1 MWPKDAGAQ
10 TLVPFDWSAKPAG
23 LPAGAKFRLLF
34 ITTTTTDARS
44 KNELLY
50 DGYVQLDVHGN
61 AALRPYMNHFKA
73 VASYPA
79 LDASTHTAMT
89 GAGTGISI
97 WWVGGKKVA
106 DSYTDFWDGT
116 WDNEALGDLR
126 NEHGA
131 AITLTTQIRPWTGT
145 TSAGGNGSK
154 AVSSHVGNAAGL
166 GVVIGNP
173 GRDPGGPID
182 SGGSNVISDLRTLYG
197 ISPVFQ
203 VQAAAAK
210 PTLTIDVPPWDR
222 SRMREISGGSTL
234 AGGNIRIFRI
244 TSTPVTTSALS
255 FSYTVSGTATHGTS
269 GAVDYQ
275 TLPGSDTIASGRTSQ
290 SFAVRTKD
298 DSVDEPNETIVITL
312 ASGTGYNIGAPASA
326 TLEIR
331 DDDPT
336 VVSLA
341 RSGTGNV
348 VEGTA
353 MKFAVT
359 LGRPLVA
366 GEIIDAPLS
375 VTGVRGTATVLPSKW
390 TLTATGTGTTL
401 TGADTTTPKIRFSGA
416 GARTATFSL
425 TVKDSGVSGDLGGR
439 TITVALG
446 PDGDGANG
454 FDHPS
459 LGTNVDGRIVPEGT
473 VPYGGADPHGTQN
486 SFSFD
491 TVAAATPEVTISGG
505 SAVTEGAGATFTVS
519 ASPAPTANLTVNLIV
534 ADAPNADFVT
544 STNQGTGKTV
554 TVPTSGSA
562 TYTVATVADTIDE
575 PNGPVTVTVA
585 PGSGYTVGSPGG
597 SAPVTVND
605 DDATTVTLGTPDK
618 TATEGSNA
626 DTALLRLDLN
636 RALRSGE
643 SLAIPLRFAGGVL
656 DTDFT
661 LALSGSPTGVAL
673 SGSTVTVSG
682 SAGGSATR
690 TDIHLSAAADSNAT
704 DETVTVSIPASSS
717 GNAPKLTATG
727 LGGGATGSRNGNGQI
742 TLAEPPV
749 LSLVPLPVG
758 SSTTVTEGNIGQ
770 TIKSLRTTLSSTP
783 PAAFSYE
790 VCIDS
795 ASTATWDPDGTR
807 GSGSDFDFRDDQ
819 DDHISGR
826 CWTDAVATTDS
837 GTLEGMAL
845 AIYGDTTYE
854 SDETIRLT
862 LRLLGNPQGVVLG
875 NATATYTIRNDDAA
889 PPTLPVVTIY
899 GGPGVTEGAGAVF
912 TVRADP
918 APPAPLRVSLAVS
931 KGTGYVAAGDEG
943 SRTLTLDAGADRAT
957 VTVPTVADTADE
969 PDGVVLVALFDGAG
983 YVLGVSSSN
992 GTPVSDD
999 DPTAVT
1005 LTVTDKTATEGSAT
1019 DTASMTLTLSR
1030 GLVRGE
1036 RLAVPLQLS
1045 GGTLDTDFALRLSG
1059 TPAGV
1064 SFAGRTVTFTGPS
1077 KGATATAATVLL
1089 SASNDGNTTN
1099 ETLAV
1104 SIPASSSGNGPT
1116 LAATGLGGGATG
1128 TGTGQIA
1135 VTDDGTA
1142 HPPPTAP
1149 VASFAQD
1156 AGSAPESAGT
1166 RNVRVHFAPA
1176 PQSTIT
1182 LSYTVDGT
1190 ATPGTDYTAL
1200 PGTVSV
1206 SPGATN
1212 VDIAVA
1218 IADDGAEENA
1228 ETVILTLAPG
1238 SGYTVGSASKH
1249 TLTVND
1255 DDGPPV
1261 VTIVRTSGA
1270 TLTEGASAT
1279 FTVSAHPAPGAAL
1292 DVRLTVADAPHGN
1305 FVASGNEGTRTVTL
1319 AADTASTTFTLATE
1333 TDSTDE
1339 SNGPVTVAVAAS
1351 TATPA
1356 TYAVGAPASATVT
1369 MHDDDP
1375 TAVELSTPDAT
1386 ATEGSATDT
1395 ARITVRLTGR
1405 RLRAGERLVVPL
1417 GFSGGTLGTDF
1428 TLALS
1433 GTPTGITLS
1442 GATVT
1447 FTGPDTGVTAGT
1459 AEIVLTALD
1468 DADTGDDVVTV
1479 SIPASS
1485 SAGTPR
1491 LTATGLG
1498 GGATGSRSG
1507 NGRITVDDDDTA
1519 AVPVL
1524 TITGGAAVTE
1534 GTGATFTVSAS
1545 PAPASALVVNRNIA
1559 DAPGADFVAGA
1570 DEGDD
1575 SVWVLPA
1582 SQTSATFTVATVAD
1596 STAEPSGPVTA
1607 TLRPRVGDPS
1617 SYTVGAPSS
1626 ATVTVNDDDGGPPP
1640 VVTPVASFA
1649 QAAGSAPE
1657 SAGTRTVRVTFA
1669 PATAAA
1675 LTLGYTVGGTAS
1687 PDTDY
1692 TALPG
1697 TVAVA
1702 LGATGVDIAVAIA
1715 DDSAVEVAET
1725 VILTLAPGIGY
1736 TVGSPNAHTLTVA
1749 DDDVV
1754 PSVVGIARSSGATL
1768 AEGGSA
1774 TFTVS
1779 ASPAP
1784 VSALTVRLA
1793 VADAPEADFVAAGVE
1808 AAPTVTIAAGT
1819 ASATFT
1825 LATAPDATDEPS
1837 GAVTVT
1843 VAAGAGYTP
1852 HATNASA
1859 EVTVRDDDATVV
1871 TLASPPGDLSETGGT
1886 KTVTVTLGRALV
1898 APESL
1903 TMPLALA
1910 GEAVRGPDYTVS
1922 AAPATGVTWAGLG
1935 GTSPTAT
1942 FTGGARTATLAFA
1955 AVDDGA
1961 AEGAEAVT
1969 VARGTPSANAHLHG
1983 GATGAGAVDF
1993 SIVERPTIG
2002 FSSATY
2008 TVDEGETLTVEMRLS
2023 TPWPNDI
2030 GTALKVVPGTA
2041 GTGDYDFRHNVRRGV
2056 ATYLFSFWKTQTVR
2070 VHIPTVQ
2077 DALREGDESFTL
2089 RFAGTAGTERIY
2101 GHDAHGRWRLLRLER
2116 VPFGLREATVTI
2128 RDDETPAVGVVVSRE
2143 ALALDEGGS
2152 TGSYTVALRSA
2163 PAAGETVTV
2172 TAAVDDAAVARVH
2185 TGAGAPGASA
2195 TLVFTDADWSQAR
2208 TVTVTPQGDADTGDE
2223 RTRIA
2228 HAVSGP
2234 GAWDGV
2240 AAPAVAVAVA
2250 DDDAV
2255 ALPQVTVAVAEGAAA
2270 TVFEGTA
2277 ARFTVRAHPA
2287 PAAGLTVDLNV
2298 ADAPNA
2304 DFVAS
2309 GDEGTRTVTIAP
2321 GAASADVTVA
2331 TLDNTADEPSGPVT
2345 VTVAPSTANPATYAP
2360 GSASSAT
2367 VAVLDDDAT
2376 AVTLAV
2382 TDPTATE
2389 GDAADTAA
2397 IALTL
2402 NRELRTG
2409 ERLRVPLQLAGGAVG
2424 TDFTLALAGSPAG
2437 VSLSGATVT
2446 FTGAA
2451 TPSAASATVRLAAL
2465 PDPDTID
2472 GTVTVSIPAS
2482 STGTPRLY
2490 AGGLGGGATGAGTA
2504 TVVLA
2509 DAAAPLTV
2517 RLTPGGGRTTPPGQ
2531 AGLPEGATVEFNLQL
2546 SRAPAADEVVLVPLV
2561 LGGNATRGA
2570 DYTLSCRE
2578 VAGVTCSNLD
2588 SGNPSITFDG
2598 SLITFT
2604 YQGTVLRLHLVE
2616 DDTEESTETVTLS
2629 LGDNTHSQGI
2639 VDAPDAVVV
2648 SFARND
2654 FAVRENNGPIEPVM
2668 VVTPPA
2674 GRDIPLFFTLGGTAT
2689 EGESGDYYFI
2699 ETPVLPAGSSRKSFV
2714 ILIVDDEVDELDE
2727 TIILTLDTTRLPSW
2741 VTVGSIA
2748 TATLTIP
2755 DSDPTVV
2762 SLARTGPGAL
2772 AEGEKTE
2779 LTVTLGRALLA
2790 GEVVGVPLEVSGAGV
2805 TTADWTLALK
2815 AGAANTGVT
2824 LSHETTAT
2832 PRVSLSGAGAR
2843 TAVLEL
2849 TAVEDGVDD
2858 AETLTVA
2865 LGPDGTGANGFDR
2878 PELGTTVDDGAGPH
2892 PSAHRFDVLVDVVAG
2907 VSVKPGPAVTEGARA
2922 TFTVVMGAPRARRLQ
2937 VGLEVG
2943 QSGEYVDRHYQGI
2956 LGRRFVHIRPG
2967 ATSATFTVP
2976 TANDETNEAHGA
2988 VTARVLPGAH
2998 YVPAVAPNDRASV
3011 TVNDDDGGL
3020 TGPALSVNDVTARE
3034 GADHNAEFT
3043 VTLSPAPTG
3052 RVTVSYSTRE
3062 STPVSARSGEDYVAN
3077 RGTLRFAPGETAK
3090 TVYVFINEDFHAEP
3104 PETFELLL
3112 AHARGGAWIADG
3124 VGVGTIV
3131 NDDPLP
3137 AAWLARFGRTVA
3149 EQALEGIADRRAAA
3163 RTPGLRGTLAGQALS
3178 FGAPGDDDPTRDGI
3192 ARRFDDAGAVVPG
3205 TSAFDGAGS
3214 PAPADSARGVDGR
3227 PERSGPGGFDP
3238 DFGDAQAPPHTMTM
3252 REALL
3257 GSRFTL
3263 TGAQDASGGTA
3274 AFWGRAAQ
3282 GSFNG
3287 REGPLALDGDVT
3299 TAMLGADYARDRWL
3313 VGLALTQS
3321 EGEGGWTDTEPG
3333 VAVCPDGMDA
3343 RTSTLCEG
3351 AVRSGDGTIE
3361 SSLTAAI
3368 PYASL
3373 QASERVGL
3381 WGALG
3386 VGAGRVTLA
3395 PESGRSL
3402 AADTDWRMAAAGVRG
3417 ALLAPGAGA
3426 EASGPAL
3433 ALTSDALWARTASDR
3448 TRDLAASQSDVT
3460 RLRLGLE
3467 GSWRFALDGGTDAG
3481 AGASL
3486 VPRLEVGARHDGG
3499 DAETGFGLEL
3509 GGGLAW
3515 DDPGLGLSLD
3525 LSGRTLLAH
3534 EDDDLEDRGYAAS
3547 LAFDPDPGTERGPSA
3562 SLRQELGG
3570 QASGGLDAL
3579 FTPASLDERTGSDA
3593 ASRWTAEAAYGFPAF
3608 GGRYTGSPHVGLG
3621 LATGARDYTLGWRW
3635 TPAANAPDLSFEVK
3649 ATHRESDADAP
3660 EHTVGFEVRATW

>member
-1 MWPKDAGAQ
+1 MWPEDAGAQ

-23 LPAGAKFRLLF
+23 LAAGAKFRLLF
-34 ITTTTTDARS
+34 ISTATTDARS

-50 DGYVQLDVHGN
+50 DGYVQQDVDGN
-61 AALRPYMNHFKA
+61 AALKPYKFQFKA

-79 LDASTHTAMT
+79 LDASAHTAMT

-131 AITLTTQIRPWTGT
+131 AISLPTQIRPWTGT
-145 TSAGGNGSK
+145 TSAGGSGSK
-154 AVSSHVGNAAGL
+154 AFSAHMGNAAGL
-166 GVVIGNP
+166 NVVIGNP

-182 SGGSNVISDLRTLYG
+182 SGGSNRISDQRTLYG

-210 PTLTIDVPPWDR
+210 PTLTIDVPFWDR
-222 SRMREISGGSTL
+222 PRMREISGGSTL
-234 AGGNIRIFRI
+234 AGGSIRIFRI
-244 TSTPVTTSALS
+244 TPTPATTSALS

-275 TLPGSDTIASGRTSQ
+275 TLPGSDTIDSGRTSQ

-298 DSVDEPNETIVITL
+298 DSVDEPNETIIITL
-312 ASGTGYNIGAPASA
+312 ASGAGYNIGAPASV
-326 TLEIR
+326 TLTIR

-336 VVSLA
+336 IVSLA

-353 MKFAVT
+353 MKFTVT

-401 TGADTTTPKIRFSGA
+401 TGADTTTPKIRFSDA
-416 GARTATFSL
+416 GARTATLSL
-425 TVKDSGVSGDLGGR
+425 TVKNSGVSGDMGGR

-459 LGTNVDGRIVPEGT
+459 LGTNVDGRIVPDGT
-473 VPYGGADPHGTQN
+473 VPYGGADPHGTQHA
-486 SFSFD
+486 FSFD

-505 SAVTEGAGATFTVS
+505 SAVTEGAGATYTVS
-519 ASPAPTANLTVNLIV
+519 ADPAPVSALTVNLVV

-544 STNQGTGKTV
+544 STHQGTGKTV

-562 TYTVATVADTIDE
+562 TYTVATVADSIDE

-605 DDATTVTLGTPDK
+605 NDATTVTLTTPDT
-618 TATEGSNA
+618 TATEGSN
-626 DTALLRLDLN
+626 TEFALLRLELN
-636 RALRSGE
+636 RALRAGE
-643 SLAIPLRFAGGVL
+643 RLAIPLQFAGGVRN
-656 DTDFT
+656 TNFT
-661 LALSGSPTGVAL
+661 LSRAGSPTGVGL
-673 SGSTVTVSG
+673 SGSTVTFHG
-682 SAGGSATR
+682 SAGGSATGVNIYLFAR
-690 TDIHLSAAADSNAT
+690 ADSNT
-704 DETVTVSIPASSS
+704 TNETVTVSIPASSS
-717 GNAPKLTATG
+717 GAAPRLTATG
-727 LGGGATGSRNGNGQI
+727 LGGGATGSRVGNGRI
-742 TLAEPPV
+742 TLVEPPT
-749 LSLVPLPVG
+749 LVPPPSPVTAQVQVPHDWPAKPMSLGIGDKFRLIFVTTSKRNAVSPNIADYDAVVQADVDGNADLRRHKSQFRALVSTSTVDARSHVGMTG
-758 SSTTVTEGNIGQ
+758 SGAGIKTYWLGGAKVGDDYADLFDGSWDNEALGVTRNEHGQAFTLSTQDRPWTGTTQSGSKAVQYHVGQTANSVLIGNPGRNPGGPVDGGASGISNPTDSRRLYGISPVFQVVAGKPVITIVGGDAITEGGYASF
-770 TIKSLRTTLSSTP
+770 SLIATPART
-783 PAAFSYE
+783 
-790 VCIDS
+790 
-795 ASTATWDPDGTR
+795 
-807 GSGSDFDFRDDQ
+807 
-819 DDHISGR
+819 GR
-826 CWTDAVATTDS
+826 LQVNVAVTDS
-837 GTLEGMAL
+837 GDFATWRTPVGVGVVVNKHAST
-845 AIYGDTTYE
+845 GFVVPTRD
-854 SDETIRLT
+854 DETAEAD
-862 LRLLGNPQGVVLG
+862 GVL
-875 NATATYTIRNDDAA
+875 
-889 PPTLPVVTIY
+889 
-899 GGPGVTEGAGAVF
+899 
-912 TVRADP
+912 
-918 APPAPLRVSLAVS
+918 
-931 KGTGYVAAGDEG
+931 
-943 SRTLTLDAGADRAT
+943 T
-957 VTVPTVADTADE
+957 VTVV
-969 PDGVVLVALFDGAG
+969 GGRG
-983 YVLGVSSSN
+983 Y
-992 GTPVSDD
+992 TI
-999 DPTAVT
+999 
-1005 LTVTDKTATEGSAT
+1005 GSP
-1019 DTASMTLTLSR
+1019 R
-1030 GLVRGE
+1030 
-1036 RLAVPLQLS
+1036 
-1045 GGTLDTDFALRLSG
+1045 
-1059 TPAGV
+1059 
-1064 SFAGRTVTFTGPS
+1064 
-1077 KGATATAATVLL
+1077 
-1089 SASNDGNTTN
+1089 SAS
-1099 ETLAV
+1099 
-1104 SIPASSSGNGPT
+1104 
-1116 LAATGLGGGATG
+1116 
-1128 TGTGQIA
+1128 
-1135 VTDDGTA
+1135 VT
-1142 HPPPTAP
+1142 
-1149 VASFAQD
+1149 
-1156 AGSAPESAGT
+1156 
-1166 RNVRVHFAPA
+1166 VH
-1176 PQSTIT
+1176 
-1182 LSYTVDGT
+1182 D
-1190 ATPGTDYTAL
+1190 
-1200 PGTVSV
+1200 
-1206 SPGATN
+1206 N
-1212 VDIAVA
+1212 
-1218 IADDGAEENA
+1218 
-1228 ETVILTLAPG
+1228 
-1238 SGYTVGSASKH
+1238 
-1249 TLTVND
+1249 
-1255 DDGPPV
+1255 DGPPPATPM
-1261 VTIVRTSGA
+1261 VTITRTSAA
-1270 TLTEGASAT
+1270 TLTEGTAAT
-1279 FTVSAHPAPGAAL
+1279 FTVRASPAPAAAL

-1305 FVASGNEGTRTVTL
+1305 FVASGNEGTRTVTVPP
-1319 AADTASTTFTLATE
+1319 AGSTTVTLATE

-1339 SNGPVTVAVAAS
+1339 SDGPVTVAVAPS
-1351 TATPA
+1351 TASPV
-1356 TYAVGAPASATVT
+1356 TYTVGAPASAAVT

-1395 ARITVRLTGR
+1395 ARLTVRLTGR

-1417 GFSGGTLGTDF
+1417 QFSGATPGTDF

-1447 FTGPDTGVTAGT
+1447 FTGPSTGVTAGT

-1507 NGRITVDDDDTA
+1507 NGRITVDDDDTV

-1534 GTGATFTVSAS
+1534 GTAASFTVRAS

-1570 DEGDD
+1570 HEGDD

-1582 SQTSATFTVATVAD
+1582 SRTSVTFTVTTQAD

-1607 TLRPRVGDPS
+1607 TLRPRAGTPKT
-1617 SYTVGAPSS
+1617 YTVGTPSS
-1626 ATVTVNDDDGGPPP
+1626 AAVTVNDDDGGTPPA
-1640 VVTPVASFA
+1640 VTPVAAFA
-1649 QAAGSAPE
+1649 SAAGSAPE

-1675 LTLGYTVGGTAS
+1675 LTLGYTVGGTAT
-1687 PDTDY
+1687 PGTDY

-1697 TVAVA
+1697 TVAVP

-1715 DDSAVEVAET
+1715 DDSAVEGAET
-1725 VILTLAPGIGY
+1725 VILTLAPGTGY
-1736 TVGSPNAHTLTVA
+1736 TVGSPSAHTLTVA

-1754 PSVVGIARSSGATL
+1754 PSVVGITRSSAATL

-1784 VSALTVRLA
+1784 ASALTVRLA

-1808 AAPTVTIAAGT
+1808 AAPAVTIAAHT

-1825 LATAPDATDEPS
+1825 LATASDTTDEPS
-1837 GAVTVT
+1837 GVVTVT

-1852 HATNASA
+1852 HATSASA
-1859 EVTVRDDDATVV
+1859 EVTVRDDDATVA

-1886 KTVTVTLGRALV
+1886 KTVTVTLGRTLV

-1910 GEAVRGPDYTVS
+1910 GAAVRGTDYAVS
-1922 AAPATGVTWAGLG
+1922 AVSATGVTWAGLG

-1942 FTGGARTATLAFA
+1942 FTGGARTATLAFT
-1955 AVDDGA
+1955 AVDDGI

-1969 VARGTPSANAHLHG
+1969 VARGTPSANTHLHG

-2008 TVDEGETLTVEMRLS
+2008 TVDEGATLTVEMRLS

-2030 GTALKVVPGTA
+2030 GTAVKVVPGTA
-2041 GTGDYDFRHNVRRGV
+2041 GTGDYDFKHNVRRGV
-2056 ATYLFSFWKTQTVR
+2056 ATYPFSFWKTQTVR

-2077 DALREGDESFTL
+2077 DALREGDETFTL
-2089 RFAGTAGTERIY
+2089 RFAGTAGTERVY
-2101 GHDAHGRWRLLRLER
+2101 GRDAHGRWRLLRLER

-2143 ALALDEGGS
+2143 ALALDEGGAA
-2152 TGSYTVALRSA
+2152 GSYTVALRSA
-2163 PAAGETVTV
+2163 PAPGETVTV
-2172 TAAVDDAAVARVH
+2172 TATVDDAAVARVH
-2185 TGAGAPGASA
+2185 TGTDAPGASA
-2195 TLVFTDADWSQAR
+2195 ALVFTDANWSEAQ
-2208 TVTVTPQGDADTGDE
+2208 TVTVTPQGDADTDDE
-2223 RTRIA
+2223 GTRIA

-2240 AAPAVAVAVA
+2240 TAPAVAVTVA

-2255 ALPQVTVAVAEGAAA
+2255 ALPQVTVAVAAGTGA

-2287 PAAGLTVDLNV
+2287 PAAGLAVDLNV
-2298 ADAPNA
+2298 ADAPHA

-2321 GAASADVTVA
+2321 GASEVDITVA
-2331 TLDNTADEPSGPVT
+2331 TVENSTDEPSGPVT
-2345 VTVAPSTANPATYAP
+2345 VTVAPSTASPATYAV

-2397 IALTL
+2397 IVLTL
-2402 NRELRTG
+2402 NRGLRAGEL
-2409 ERLRVPLQLAGGAVG
+2409 LRVPLQFAGGAVG
-2424 TDFTLALAGSPAG
+2424 TDFTLALAGSPHG

-2451 TPSAASATVRLAAL
+2451 TPSAASATVRLAVL

-2482 STGTPRLY
+2482 SSGTPRLD
-2490 AGGLGGGATGAGTA
+2490 AGGLGGGATGAGTG

-2517 RLTPGGGRTTPPGQ
+2517 SLIPFPITTPPGQ
-2531 AGLPEGATVEFNLQL
+2531 AGLPEGATVSFSLKL

-2561 LGGNATRGA
+2561 LGGDATRGA

-2578 VAGVTCSNLD
+2578 VAGVTCSHLD
-2588 SGNPSITFDG
+2588 SGDPSMTFDG
-2598 SLITFT
+2598 
-2604 YQGTVLRLHLVE
+2604 GTLDLPATRRLEVLLRLHLVE
-2616 DDTEESTETVTLS
+2616 DDTQESAQTVTLS

-2648 SFARND
+2648 SFTRNS
-2654 FAVRENNGPIEPVM
+2654 FATRENDGPALPAM
-2668 VVTPPA
+2668 TVTPPA
-2674 GRDIPLFFTLGGTAT
+2674 GRAIPLFFTVGGTAT
-2689 EGESGDYYFI
+2689 EGKSGDYYFG
-2699 ETPVLPAGSSRKSFV
+2699 EAPVVAPGASRQSFPV
-2714 ILIVDDEVDELDE
+2714 QHVDDGVDELDE
-2727 TIILTLDTTRLPSW
+2727 TVILTLDTTRLPSW

-2748 TATLTIP
+2748 TATLTIH
-2755 DSDPTVV
+2755 DTDPTVV

-2815 AGAANTGVT
+2815 SGAANTGVT

-2849 TAVEDGVDD
+2849 TAVDDGVDD

-2865 LGPDGTGANGFDR
+2865 LGPNGTGTNGFDR

-2922 TFTVVMGAPRARRLQ
+2922 TFTVVVGAPRARTLQ

-2943 QSGEYVDRHYQGI
+2943 QSGEYVDRHYHGI

-2976 TANDETNEAHGA
+2976 TANDETSEAHGA
-2988 VTARVLPGAH
+2988 VTVRVLPGAH

-3043 VTLSPAPTG
+3043 VSLSSAPTE

-3062 STPVSARSGEDYVAN
+3062 STPVSARSGEDYAAN

-3090 TVYVFINEDFHAEP
+3090 TVYVFIYEDFHSEA
-3104 PETFELLL
+3104 PETFEVFL
-3112 AHARGGAWIADG
+3112 ARARGGAWIADG

-3163 RTPGLRGTLAGQALS
+3163 RAPGLRGTLAGQALS
-3178 FGAPGDDDPTRDGI
+3178 FGAPGDDDAARDGI
-3192 ARRFDDAGAVVPG
+3192 ARRLDGAGAAIPG

-3227 PERSGPGGFDP
+3227 PERFGPGGFDPGFDP

-3282 GSFNG
+3282 GSFDG
-3287 REGPLALDGDVT
+3287 AEGPLALDGDVT

-3313 VGLALTQS
+3313 VGLALTRS
-3321 EGEGGWTDTEPG
+3321 EGEGAWTDTEPG
-3333 VAVCPDGMDA
+3333 AAVCPDGMDA
-3343 RTSTLCEG
+3343 ASRALCEG
-3351 AVRSGDGTIE
+3351 AARSRDGTIE

-3373 QASERVGL
+3373 HASERVGL

-3417 ALLAPGAGA
+3417 ALLAPGA
-3426 EASGPAL
+3426 SGPAL
-3433 ALTSDALWARTASDR
+3433 ALTSDALWARTASER

-3467 GSWRFALDGGTDAG
+3467 GSWRFALDAG
-3481 AGASL
+3481 ADPATGSPGAGGASL
-3486 VPRLEVGARHDGG
+3486 VPKLELGARHDGG
-3499 DAETGFGLEL
+3499 DAETGFGIEL

-3515 DDPGLGLSLD
+3515 DDPGLGLALD

-3534 EDDDLEDRGYAAS
+3534 EDDALKDRGFSAA
-3547 LAFDPDPGTERGPSA
+3547 LGFDPDPGTERGPSA

-3570 QASGGLDAL
+3570 QAAGGLDAL
-3579 FTPASLDERTGSDA
+3579 FTPAPLDERSGSEA
-3593 ASRWTAEAAYGFPAF
+3593 ASRWTAQAAWGFPAF

-3621 LATGARDYTLGWRW
+3621 FATGARDYTLGWRW
-3635 TPAANAPDLSFEVK
+3635 TPAPGAPDLSFGLE
-3649 ATHRESDADAP
+3649 ATRRESDADAP

>member
-10 TLVPFDWSAKPAG
+10 TIVPSDWSAKPAG
-23 LPAGAKFRLLF
+23 LQAGAKFRLLF
-34 ITTTTTDARS
+34 ITTTKTTATS
-44 KNELLY
+44 HNELLY
-50 DGYVQLDVHGN
+50 DGYVQQDADRN
-61 AALRPYMNHFKA
+61 AALKPHKNQFKA
-73 VASYPA
+73 IASFA
-79 LDASTHTAMT
+79 TLNANAHTGMV
-89 GAGTGISI
+89 GSGTGISI

-116 WDNEALGDLR
+116 WDNEALADLR
-126 NEHGA
+126 NERGQA
-131 AITLTTQIRPWTGT
+131 FTLGTGDRPWTGT
-145 TSAGGNGSK
+145 TRGGTGAHEHYMGNPGS
-154 AVSSHVGNAAGL
+154 S
-166 GVVIGNP
+166 VVIGDP
-173 GRDPGGPID
+173 GREVSQGSGPID
-182 SGGSNVISDLRTLYG
+182 GRATNLKTDQRRLYG

-203 VQAAAAK
+203 VGTFATDTNPGNISRINVPHDWALKPSAINSGGAFRLLFVTRTTTKAEQLAISHYDGIVTRDAGESSSLIRAHQSHYRAIVSVRTQDAIDHVGMTGTGIPVYWVNGDKAADNYGDFWDGNWDSYELRNQRGQSASVSRVWTGSTDGGRKHRTYHAGTSSSYVNYGDPSK
-210 PTLTIDVPPWDR
+210 SQPIRYLSARKNNRYPLYGISPIFVVSAVPQVVVPPTLTIGESGSSPPGAAESDGTR
-222 SRMREISGGSTL
+222 TVTVTASKVSS
-234 AGGNIRIFRI
+234 GNI
-244 TSTPVTTSALS
+244 
-255 FSYTVSGTATHGTS
+255 TVSYAVAGTATAGGGADFTALSGT
-269 GAVDYQ
+269 VI
-275 TLPGSDTIASGRTSQ
+275 LPGGEK
-290 SFAVRTKD
+290 TKD
-298 DSVDEPNETIVITL
+298 ISISINEDTLDEADETIELTLQGSTSYKTGTPSIATVVIKD
-312 ASGTGYNIGAPASA
+312 N
-326 TLEIR
+326 
-331 DDDPT
+331 DPT

-341 RSGTGNV
+341 RVGTGAV
-348 VEGTA
+348 TEGGTVEFT
-353 MKFAVT
+353 VT
-359 LGRPLVA
+359 LGRALVA
-366 GEIIDAPLS
+366 GEIIDVPLS
-375 VTGVRGTATVLPSKW
+375 IGGTGVTTAEW
-390 TLTATGTGTTL
+390 TLTATGTGVVLSGATTATPNVRL
-401 TGADTTTPKIRFSGA
+401 TGAGA
-416 GARTATFSL
+416 QVATLTLTAVADGTAETGGETF
-425 TVKDSGVSGDLGGR
+425 
-439 TITVALG
+439 TVALG
-446 PDGDGANG
+446 PDGAGANG
-454 FDHPS
+454 FDRPA
-459 LGTNVDGRIVPEGT
+459 LGTNVG
-473 VPYGGADPHGTQN
+473 GGADPHASANT
-486 SFSFD
+486 FD
-491 TVAAATPEVTISGG
+491 VVVNDPVAAATPEVTISGG
-505 SAVTEGAGATFTVS
+505 SAVTEGAGATYTVS
-519 ASPAPTANLTVNLIV
+519 ASPAPASALTVNLAV

-544 STNQGTGKTV
+544 STHQGTGKTV

-562 TYTVATVADTIDE
+562 TYTVATVGDTIDE

-605 DDATTVTLGTPDK
+605 NDATTVTLTTPDT
-618 TATEGSNA
+618 TATEGNNT
-626 DTALLRLDLN
+626 DFALLRLELN
-636 RALRSGE
+636 RALRAGE
-643 SLAIPLRFAGGVL
+643 RLVIPLQFAGGVRN
-656 DTDFT
+656 TNFT
-661 LALSGSPTGVAL
+661 LSQVGSPTGVGL
-673 SGSTVTVSG
+673 SGSTVTFHG
-682 SAGGSATR
+682 SAGGSATGVNIYLFAR
-690 TDIHLSAAADSNAT
+690 ADSDT
-704 DETVTVSIPASSS
+704 DDETVTVSIPASSS
-717 GNAPKLTATG
+717 GNAPRLTATG
-727 LGGGATGSRNGNGQI
+727 LGGGATGSRVGNGRI
-742 TLAEPPV
+742 TLVEPPT
-749 LSLVPLPVG
+749 LSLVPTQSPQSWL
-758 SSTTVTEGNIGQ
+758 TVPEGDELATGRW
-770 TIKSLRTTLSSTP
+770 TRVTLSSAP
-783 PAAFSYE
+783 PAGFSYQ
-790 VCIDS
+790 VCIDDS
-795 ASTATWDPDGTR
+795 ASTATRDPDGTR
-807 GSGSDFDFRDDQ
+807 GSGSDFKFNDNADGHLSGGCTTVAVTTQ
-819 DDHISGR
+819 QSGR
-826 CWTDAVATTDS
+826 VGGAGVT
-837 GTLEGMAL
+837 
-845 AIYGDTTYE
+845 IYGDTTHE
-854 SDETIRLT
+854 PDETIRLT
-862 LRLLGNPQGVVLG
+862 LRLLDNPQGVQLG
-875 NATATYTIRNDDAA
+875 TSTLTYTIRNDDAA
-889 PPTLPVVTIY
+889 PVPVITIAGGDAITEGGDASFSLIATPAPTGRLQVNVAVTDSGDFATWETPI
-899 GGPGVTEGAGAVF
+899 GLGVT
-912 TVRADP
+912 VRQRASTRVVVPTRDDETAEADGV
-918 APPAPLRVSLAVS
+918 L
-931 KGTGYVAAGDEG
+931 
-943 SRTLTLDAGADRAT
+943 T
-957 VTVPTVADTADE
+957 VTVL
-969 PDGVVLVALFDGAG
+969 GGRG
-983 YVLGVSSSN
+983 Y
-992 GTPVSDD
+992 TI
-999 DPTAVT
+999 
-1005 LTVTDKTATEGSAT
+1005 GSP
-1019 DTASMTLTLSR
+1019 R
-1030 GLVRGE
+1030 
-1036 RLAVPLQLS
+1036 
-1045 GGTLDTDFALRLSG
+1045 
-1059 TPAGV
+1059 
-1064 SFAGRTVTFTGPS
+1064 
-1077 KGATATAATVLL
+1077 
-1089 SASNDGNTTN
+1089 SAS
-1099 ETLAV
+1099 V
-1104 SIPASSSGNGPT
+1104 
-1116 LAATGLGGGATG
+1116 
-1128 TGTGQIA
+1128 
-1135 VTDDGTA
+1135 
-1142 HPPPTAP
+1142 
-1149 VASFAQD
+1149 
-1156 AGSAPESAGT
+1156 
-1166 RNVRVHFAPA
+1166 
-1176 PQSTIT
+1176 
-1182 LSYTVDGT
+1182 
-1190 ATPGTDYTAL
+1190 
-1200 PGTVSV
+1200 
-1206 SPGATN
+1206 
-1212 VDIAVA
+1212 
-1218 IADDGAEENA
+1218 
-1228 ETVILTLAPG
+1228 
-1238 SGYTVGSASKH
+1238 
-1249 TLTVND
+1249 TVND
-1255 DDGPPV
+1255 DDGPPPATPV

-1270 TLTEGASAT
+1270 TLTEGTAVT
-1279 FTVSAHPAPGAAL
+1279 FTVSASPAPAAAL
-1292 DVRLTVADAPHGN
+1292 GVRLTVADAPHGN
-1305 FVASGNEGTRTVTL
+1305 FVASGNEGTRTVTVPP
-1319 AADTASTTFTLATE
+1319 AGSTTLTLATE

-1339 SNGPVTVAVAAS
+1339 SDGPVTVAVAPS
-1351 TATPA
+1351 TASPV
-1356 TYAVGAPASATVT
+1356 TYTVGAPASATVT

-1395 ARITVRLTGR
+1395 ARLTVRLTGR

-1417 GFSGGTLGTDF
+1417 GFSGATLGTDF

-1447 FTGPDTGVTAGT
+1447 FTGPSTGVTAST

-1519 AVPVL
+1519 VVPVL

-1534 GTGATFTVSAS
+1534 GTGATFTVRAS

-1559 DAPGADFVAGA
+1559 DAPEADFVAGTH
-1570 DEGDD
+1570 EGDD
-1575 SVWVLPA
+1575 ATWVFPA
-1582 SQTSATFTVATVAD
+1582 SRTSATFTVATVAD
-1596 STAEPSGPVTA
+1596 TTAEPSGPVTA
-1607 TLRPRVGDPS
+1607 TLRPRAGTPET
-1617 SYTVGAPSS
+1617 YTVGAPSS
-1626 ATVTVNDDDGGPPP
+1626 ATVTVNDDDGGTPPA
-1640 VVTPVASFA
+1640 VTPVAAFA
-1649 QAAGSAPE
+1649 QTAGSAPE

-1675 LTLGYTVGGTAS
+1675 LTLGYTVGGTAT
-1687 PDTDY
+1687 PGTDY
-1692 TALPG
+1692 TTLPG
-1697 TVAVA
+1697 TVAVP
-1702 LGATGVDIAVAIA
+1702 LGATSVDIAVAIA
-1715 DDSAVEVAET
+1715 DDSAVEGAET
-1725 VILTLAPGIGY
+1725 VILTLAPGTGY
-1736 TVGSPNAHTLTVA
+1736 TVGSPSAHTLTVA

-1819 ASATFT
+1819 ASATYT
-1825 LATAPDATDEPS
+1825 LPTAPDTTDEPS
-1837 GAVTVT
+1837 GVVTVT

-1852 HATNASA
+1852 HATTASA
-1859 EVTVRDDDATVV
+1859 TVTVRDDDATVA

-1886 KTVTVTLGRALV
+1886 KTVTVTLGRALR

-1903 TMPLALA
+1903 TMPLALGGA
-1910 GEAVRGPDYTVS
+1910 AVRGPDYTVS

-1942 FTGGARTATLAFA
+1942 FTGGARTATLAFT

-2008 TVDEGETLTVEMRLS
+2008 TVDEGATLTVEMRLS
-2023 TPWPNDI
+2023 TPWPHDI

-2041 GTGDYDFRHNVRRGV
+2041 GTGDYDYTLNLSNGI
-2056 ATYLFSFWKTQTVR
+2056 ATYPFSFWKTQTVR

-2077 DALREGDESFTL
+2077 DALREGDETFTL
-2089 RFAGTAGTERIY
+2089 RFAGTAGTERVY
-2101 GHDAHGRWRLLRLER
+2101 GRDAHGRWRLLRLER

-2143 ALALDEGGS
+2143 ALVLDEGGAA
-2152 TGSYTVALRSA
+2152 GSYTVALRSA
-2163 PAAGETVTV
+2163 PAPGETVTV

-2185 TGAGAPGASA
+2185 TGTDAPGASA
-2195 TLVFTDADWSQAR
+2195 ALVFTDADWSQAR
-2208 TVTVTPQGDADTGDE
+2208 TVTVTPRDDADTDDE

-2240 AAPAVAVAVA
+2240 TAPAVAVTVA

-2270 TVFEGTA
+2270 AVFEDA
-2277 ARFTVRAHPA
+2277 QARFTVSAHPA
-2287 PAAGLTVDLNV
+2287 PSAGLTVVLNV
-2298 ADAPNA
+2298 ADAPHA

-2331 TLDNTADEPSGPVT
+2331 TVENSTDEPSGPVT
-2345 VTVAPSTANPATYAP
+2345 VTVAPSTASPATYAV
-2360 GSASSAT
+2360 GSASSAS

-2397 IALTL
+2397 IVLTL
-2402 NRELRTG
+2402 NRGLRAGEL
-2409 ERLRVPLQLAGGAVG
+2409 LRVPLQLAGGAVG
-2424 TDFTLALAGSPAG
+2424 TDFTLALSGSPTG
-2437 VSLSGATVT
+2437 VSLSGTTVT

-2465 PDPDTID
+2465 PDPDAID

-2490 AGGLGGGATGAGTA
+2490 AGGLGGGATGAGTG
-2504 TVVLA
+2504 TIVLA
-2509 DAAAPLTV
+2509 DASAPLTV
-2517 RLTPGGGRTTPPGQ
+2517 ELISFPITTPPGQ
-2531 AGLPEGATVEFNLQL
+2531 AGLPEGATVSFNLEL
-2546 SRAPAADEVVLVPLV
+2546 SRIPAADEVVLVPLV
-2561 LGGNATRGA
+2561 LGGDATRGA
-2570 DYTLSCRE
+2570 DYTLSCAAY
-2578 VAGVTCSNLD
+2578 AGVTCSNFD
-2588 SGNPSITFDG
+2588 SGDPSMTFDG
-2598 SLITFT
+2598 GTLDT
-2604 YQGTVLRLHLVE
+2604 YPTGLLYGSVLRLHLVE
-2616 DDTEESTETVTLS
+2616 DNTQESAETVTLS

-2648 SFARND
+2648 SFVRND
-2654 FAVRENNGPIEPVM
+2654 FVVRENNGPIEPVM
-2668 VVTPPA
+2668 TVTPPA
-2674 GRDIPLFFTLGGTAT
+2674 GRDIPLFFTVGGTAT
-2689 EGESGDYYFI
+2689 EGEGGDYYFG
-2699 ETPVLPAGSSRKSFV
+2699 EPPVLPPGASRPPFAV
-2714 ILIVDDEVDELDE
+2714 RIVDNDVDEADVPAK
-2727 TIILTLDTTRLPSW
+2727 TVILTLDTTRLPSW

-2748 TATLTIP
+2748 TATLTIY
-2755 DSDPTVV
+2755 DADPTVV

-2815 AGAANTGVT
+2815 PGAANTGVT

-2865 LGPDGTGANGFDR
+2865 LGPDGTGTNGFDR

-2892 PSAHRFDVLVDVVAG
+2892 PSANRFDVLVDVVAG

-2922 TFTVVMGAPRARRLQ
+2922 TFTVVVGAPRARRLQ

-2956 LGRRFVHIRPG
+2956 LGRRFVHIRAG

-2988 VTARVLPGAH
+2988 VTARVLPGAR
-2998 YVPAVAPNDRASV
+2998 YVPAAPPNDRASV

-3043 VTLSPAPTG
+3043 VSLSPAPTE
-3052 RVTVSYSTRE
+3052 RVTVSYYTRE
-3062 STPVSARSGEDYVAN
+3062 STPVSARSGEDYAAN
-3077 RGTLRFAPGETAK
+3077 RGTLRFRAGETSK
-3090 TVYVFINEDFHAEP
+3090 TVYVFIYEDFHDEP
-3104 PETFELLL
+3104 PETFEVSL

-3149 EQALEGIADRRAAA
+3149 EQALEGIAERRAAA
-3163 RTPGLRGTLAGQALS
+3163 RTPGLRGTLAGQALAS
-3178 FGAPGDDDPTRDGI
+3178 DAPGDETAALTGL
-3192 ARRFDDAGAVVPG
+3192 ARRLDDASAVVPG

-3238 DFGDAQAPPHTMTM
+3238 DFGDAQAPPNTVTM

-3282 GSFNG
+3282 GRFDG
-3287 REGPLALDGDVT
+3287 REGPLALDGAVT

-3321 EGEGGWTDTEPG
+3321 EGEGAWTDTEPG
-3333 VAVCPDGMDA
+3333 VAVCPEGMDA

-3426 EASGPAL
+3426 GASGPAL
-3433 ALTSDALWARTASDR
+3433 ALTSDALWARSASER
-3448 TRDLAASQSDVT
+3448 TRDLAASHSDVT

-3467 GSWRFALDGGTDAG
+3467 GSWRFALDAGTGPATGSPGAG
-3481 AGASL
+3481 GASL
-3486 VPRLEVGARHDGG
+3486 VPKLELGARHDGG

-3515 DDPGLGLSLD
+3515 DDPGLGLALD

-3534 EDDDLEDRGYAAS
+3534 EDDALKDRGFSAA
-3547 LAFDPDPGTERGPSA
+3547 LGFDPDPGTERGPSA

-3570 QASGGLDAL
+3570 QATGGLDAL
-3579 FTPASLDERTGSDA
+3579 FTPATLDERSGSEA
-3593 ASRWTAEAAYGFPAF
+3593 ASRWTAQAAWGFPAF
-3608 GGRYTGSPHVGLG
+3608 GGRYTASPHVGLG
-3621 LATGARDYTLGWRW
+3621 FATGARDYTLGWRW
-3635 TPAANAPDLSFEVK
+3635 TPAPGAPDLSFGLE
-3649 ATHRESDADAP
+3649 ATRRESDADAP